1 MRLLLEVRNLF
12 KSFRS
17 GQVVI
22 EVIKGLDLVVYESEM
37 VAIVGESGAG
47 KTTLLNL
54 IGALDSYDAGDILFD
69 GVSISSL
76 STVELAKY
84 RNEKLGFI
92 FQFHYLLPEF
102 DALENT
108 VFPALIRGKKKEEFM
123 QRAMMLLKE
132 LNLEDRWHHKP
143 GELSGG
149 EQQRVAVAR
158 ALINNPKMVLA
169 DEPSG
174 NLDEKN
180 AALLFEIIRDVNKKY
195 KASFII
201 ATHNYKLAKIC
212 DKIFEMQDGK
222 IKEKIYR

>member
-1 MRLLLEVRNLF
+1 MRLLLEVKNLY

-17 GQVVI
+17 GQAVI
-22 EVIKGLDLVVYESEM
+22 EVIKGLDLKVFESEII
-37 VAIVGESGAG
+37 AIVGESGVG

-54 IGALDSYDAGDILFD
+54 IGALDSHDAGEILFD
-69 GVSISSL
+69 KVSIFSL
-76 STVELAKY
+76 SANELAKY

-102 DALENT
+102 NTLENT
-108 VFPALIRGKKKEEFM
+108 IFPALIRGKKREEVM
-123 QRAMMLLKE
+123 QRAMIILKE
-132 LNLEDRWHHKP
+132 LNLGDRWHHKP

-158 ALINNPKMVLA
+158 ALINSPRLILA

-180 AALLFEIIRDVNKKY
+180 SEILFEILRDVNKKY

-212 DKIFEMQDGK
+212 DKIYEMQNGK
-222 IKEKIYR
+222 IKEKI

>member
-1 MRLLLEVRNLF
+1 MRLLLEVKNLY

-17 GQVVI
+17 GQAVI
-22 EVIKGLDLVVYESEM
+22 EVIKGLDLKVFESEII
-37 VAIVGESGAG
+37 AIVGESGVG

-54 IGALDSYDAGDILFD
+54 IGALDSHDAGEILFD
-69 GVSISSL
+69 KVSIFSL
-76 STVELAKY
+76 SANELAKY

-102 DALENT
+102 NTLENT
-108 VFPALIRGKKKEEFM
+108 IFPALIRGKKREEVM
-123 QRAMMLLKE
+123 QRAMIILKE
-132 LNLEDRWHHKP
+132 LNLGDRWHHKP

-158 ALINNPKMVLA
+158 ALINSPRMILA

-180 AALLFEIIRDVNKKY
+180 SEILFEILRDVNKKY

-212 DKIFEMQDGK
+212 DKIYEMQNGK
-222 IKEKIYR
+222 IKEKI